1 MYYILDTYDL
11 TLSKYS
17 FNTRVEA
24 YKYILQYTDTGSSDR
39 YLVIEKGSMK
49 GEK

>member
-24 YKYILQYTDTGSSDR
+24 YKYILQYTNMGTGDR
-39 YLVIEKGSMK
+39 YVVIKKGSMK
-49 GEK
+49 SE